1 MPLDRKTVN
10 RTTAEHVRLL
20 RASGARLTDGD
31 KQAIRKMHE
40 RAAER
45 VARRAGR

>member
-1 MPLDRKTVN
+1 MPLDRRAVD

-20 RASGARLTDGD
+20 RATGARLTDRD
-31 KQAIRKMHE
+31 KQAIRKMHQ